1 MLSITLLLASNKK
14 WILICFSFQKSN
26 GCAVFFLEF
35 IILALLLICL
45 SRLMNSTV
53 YNYIIQSSSNTLGKF
68 KSLVQTLVCGV
79 VSDVLIYF
87 LIDEATTLFIIKHIY
102 K

>member
-1 MLSITLLLASNKK
+1 
-14 WILICFSFQKSN
+14 
-26 GCAVFFLEF
+26 
-35 IILALLLICL
+35 
-45 SRLMNSTV
+45 MNSTV

>member
-1 MLSITLLLASNKK
+1 MFFISKVK
-14 WILICFSFQKSN
+14 WLRC
-26 GCAVFFLEF
+26 FFLDF

-68 KSLVQTLVCGV
+68 KSLVQTFVCGV